1 MKVIVTKLVFRTS
14 KLLLGSTESVHEGID
29 CIVQGVIFLAVKGG
43 PDVVDEYLVV
53 FVAVF
58 SLQMFPEL
66 LCILFVHKVRQGGT
80 NTFGYGVVDDLYG
93 SVSAYF
99 PVFAVRCVDIRG
111 LFNTLNNFPS
121 IGDDEGVLTCCCKD

>member
-14 KLLLGSTESVHEGID
+14 KLLLGSTESVYEGIN
-29 CIVQGVIFLAVKGG
+29 CIVRGVVFLTVKGG

-53 FVAVF
+53 FIAVF

-66 LCILFVHKVRQGGT
+66 LYILFIHKVRQGGM
-80 NTFGYGVVDDLYG
+80 NTFGYGVVDDLNG

-99 PVFAVRCVDIRG
+99 PVFTISCVKICR
-111 LFNTLNNFPS
+111 
-121 IGDDEGVLTCCCKD
+121 